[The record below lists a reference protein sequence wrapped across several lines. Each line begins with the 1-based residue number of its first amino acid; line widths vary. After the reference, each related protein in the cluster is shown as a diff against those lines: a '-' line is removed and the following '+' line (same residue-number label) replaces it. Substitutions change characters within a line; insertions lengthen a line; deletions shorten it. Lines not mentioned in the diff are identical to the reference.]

1 MEQRPMK
8 TEKMRRE
15 KVGYFETFG
24 LIPFDKA
31 LKEAAMTLFGKGK
44 IPPSQFGLSSV
55 KIFRPWISIPLW
67 LGRTRKDRK
76 TLIYN
81 FYNREKAPDKEPYS
95 VKKTFARDFMG
106 GRCTYDGHIGTDFTA
121 PVGTRI
127 VAAAPGKVIGV
138 ARHFD
143 HGGLKIYMD
152 HGVGVVTM
160 YEHLTRSLVRE
171 GETVGRGR
179 TIAISGASGID
190 MFTFAPW
197 VAPHLHFN
205 VVLNGRPVDPFS
217 MEGEEPLWLAGNSPV
232 PHSRVPHNGYPDPDT
247 DFTPTDWNK
256 ELLDAA
262 IDECSDHDRRVQL
275 KSEPKIARRAAELIG
290 DRISYKTLFASF
302 PPICESEFPRAPLL
316 DLPFCNEDFVGAVF
330 P

>member
-1 MEQRPMK
+1 MK
-8 TEKMRRE
+8 RE
-15 KVGYFETFG
+15 KVGYFEMFG
-24 LIPFDKA
+24 LVPFGKA
-31 LKEAAMTLFGKGK
+31 VKEAGMTLFGKGK

-67 LGRTRKDRK
+67 LGIRRKDRM
-76 TLIYN
+76 TLVYN
-81 FYNREKAPDKEPYS
+81 FYNRETAPDSEPYS

-127 VAAAPGKVIGV
+127 AAAAPGKVIGI

-143 HGGLKIYMD
+143 HGGLKIYID
-152 HGVGVVTM
+152 HGAGVVTM
-160 YEHLTRSLVRE
+160 YEHLARTLVRE
-171 GETVGRGR
+171 GDDVGRGR
-179 TIAISGASGID
+179 IIAVSGASGID

-205 VVLNGRPVDPFS
+205 VVLNGRTIDPFA
-217 MEGEEPLWLAGNSPV
+217 MEGETSLWRGGNNPI
-232 PHSRVPHNGYPDPDT
+232 PHHGPPDN
-247 DFTPTDWNK
+247 DFRATEWNE

-262 IDECSDHDRRVQL
+262 IADCDDPDRREHL
-275 KSEPKIARRAAELIG
+275 KSIRNIERRAAELIG
-290 DRISYKTLFASF
+290 DRISYKTLFKSF
-302 PPICESEFPRAPLL
+302 PPIYEQKFPRAPLL
-316 DLPFCNEDFVGAVF
+316 DLPFCKEDYDGAVF

>member
-1 MEQRPMK
+1 MNRK
-8 TEKMRRE
+8 RLKRE

-24 LIPFDKA
+24 LIPFKKV

-67 LGRTRKDRK
+67 LGITRKDRK

-121 PVGTRI
+121 PLGTRI
-127 VAAAPGKVIGV
+127 VAAAPGEVIGV

-143 HGGLKIYMD
+143 HGGLKIYID

-160 YEHLTRSLVRE
+160 YEHLTRTLVQE
-171 GETVGRGR
+171 GDIVGRGR
-179 TIAISGASGID
+179 TIAVSGASGID

-205 VVLNGRPVDPFS
+205 VILNGHPVDPFA
-217 MEGEEPLWLAGNSPV
+217 MEGEEPLWLGGNSPV
-232 PHSRVPHNGYPDPDT
+232 PHNGSADT
-247 DFTPTDWNK
+247 TFTATDWNE
-256 ELLDAA
+256 ELISKA
-262 IDECSDHDRRVQL
+262 INECGDPGRRQHL
-275 KSEPKIARRAAELIG
+275 KSIPNVKRRAAELIG
-290 DRISYKTLFASF
+290 DRISYKTLFLNF
-302 PPICESEFPRAPLL
+302 PAIYAPEFPRSPLL
-316 DLPFCNEDFVGAVF
+316 DLPFHKEDFIGAAF